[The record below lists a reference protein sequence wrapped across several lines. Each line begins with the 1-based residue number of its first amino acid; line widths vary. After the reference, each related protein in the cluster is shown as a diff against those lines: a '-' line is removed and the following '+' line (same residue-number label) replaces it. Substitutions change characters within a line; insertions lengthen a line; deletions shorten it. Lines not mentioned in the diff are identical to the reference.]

1 MSVLTTFYWD
11 WDTDSSLIKLD
22 IKRLNMKLKSL
33 ITLVALIPT
42 LVIAQVVVNS
52 GASAG
57 KPAGILPS
65 PMPQT
70 APGTTKQTGTIS
82 SSISTQDIGGMG
94 QEAKSTSS
102 IPCTDYGSVQDCN
115 KASKTKSE

>member
-1 MSVLTTFYWD
+1 LGKGLRL
-11 WDTDSSLIKLD
+11 LIKLA

-33 ITLVALIPT
+33 TVLVALVPT
-42 LVIAQVVVNS
+42 LVIAQVIVNP

-57 KPAGILPS
+57 KPAGMLPT

-70 APGTTKQTGTIS
+70 APGATKQTGTIS
-82 SSISTQDIGGMG
+82 SSISTQDTGGMG
-94 QEAKSTSS
+94 QEANSTSS

>member
-11 WDTDSSLIKLD
+11 WDTDFSLIKLD

-33 ITLVALIPT
+33 TVLVALVPT
-42 LVIAQVVVNS
+42 LVIAQVIVNP

-65 PMPQT
+65 PMPQI
-70 APGTTKQTGTIS
+70 APGTTKQTETIS
-82 SSISTQDIGGMG
+82 SSISTQDTGSMG
-94 QEAKSTSS
+94 QETKSTSS

-115 KASKTKSE
+115 KASKTKSK